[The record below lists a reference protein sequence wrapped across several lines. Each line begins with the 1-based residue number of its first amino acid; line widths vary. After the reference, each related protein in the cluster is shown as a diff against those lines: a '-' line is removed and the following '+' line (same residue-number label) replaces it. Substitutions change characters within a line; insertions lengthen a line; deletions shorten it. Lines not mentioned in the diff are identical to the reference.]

1 MKNMDLPAEE
11 AVIRMEMSEKPESV
25 TVRRID
31 ETHGNPLGIWEEM
44 GSPETLSP
52 AETVIIRE
60 QSAVHAEAWPYDW
73 ADGILT
79 LRATLGVNDVYGF
92 IIR

>member
-60 QSAVHAEAWPYDW
+60 QSAVHAEAWLMI
-73 ADGILT
+73 GQT
-79 LRATLGVNDVYGF
+79 VY
-92 IIR
+92 